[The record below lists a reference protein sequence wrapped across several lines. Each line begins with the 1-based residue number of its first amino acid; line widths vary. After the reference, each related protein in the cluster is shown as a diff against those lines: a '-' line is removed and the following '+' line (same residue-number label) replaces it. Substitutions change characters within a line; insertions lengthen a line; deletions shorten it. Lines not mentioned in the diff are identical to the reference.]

1 MVHHSWPLQCKA
13 VESFSRYGELRTP
26 RLSHLQL
33 YTEVRVTRDVTKF
46 HSTGSKPSPC
56 HEGSHGFFFL
66 KSRIFQLK

>member
-13 VESFSRYGELRTP
+13 VASFSRYGELRPP

-46 HSTGSKPSPC
+46 WSS
-56 HEGSHGFFFL
+56 
-66 KSRIFQLK
+66 SRVQL